1 MYLRER
7 SQVTLS
13 EKAEC
18 QMNGMQSV
26 SPALECVC
34 VHAHRKMFE
43 RIYLK
48 SYYYHLRRRGKVTG
62 DFYGLCHTFVF

>member
-1 MYLRER
+1 
-7 SQVTLS
+7 
-13 EKAEC
+13 
-18 QMNGMQSV
+18 MNGMQSV

-34 VHAHRKMFE
+34 AHVHRKMFE